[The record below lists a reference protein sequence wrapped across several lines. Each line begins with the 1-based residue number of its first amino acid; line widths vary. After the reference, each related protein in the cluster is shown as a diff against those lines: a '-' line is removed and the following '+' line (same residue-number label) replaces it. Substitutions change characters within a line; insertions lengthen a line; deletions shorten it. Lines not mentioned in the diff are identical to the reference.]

1 MSVAR
6 AGRQDAEVADVL
18 GLAAVRLE
26 GARGLAPARGRRL
39 DQFGPDR
46 AQRDDGREG
55 EQLPHFE

>member
-46 AQRDDGREG
+46 AQRDDG
-55 EQLPHFE
+55 